1 VYIIIIFAFYFVGGY
16 VYNNK
21 KNGSTGF
28 DALPHSEFWMDFPK
42 LIIEGFRFTA
52 KKFTS
57 LVKNI

>member
-1 VYIIIIFAFYFVGGY
+1 M
-16 VYNNK
+16 YNNK